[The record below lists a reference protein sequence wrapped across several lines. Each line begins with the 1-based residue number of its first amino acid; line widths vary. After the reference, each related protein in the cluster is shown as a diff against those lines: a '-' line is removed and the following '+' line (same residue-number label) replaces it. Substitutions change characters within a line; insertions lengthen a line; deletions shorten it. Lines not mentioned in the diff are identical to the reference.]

1 MMRGFGLV
9 FVFLAIASEA
19 SDDRRQRSITLPSS
33 GPVHHRSSWRRNRA
47 HEIERDDSPMDSRCR
62 LRRTVSSVPVER
74 GGAIDQRD
82 SISASPKVLQS
93 MRLLYL
99 TYYASLGSL
108 LPYLPVYFHSLG
120 LDGSSIGLLGAVKP
134 ITTFIVAPLWVSII
148 MLGQIADECFPFSTG
163 QILKGIISDRFDNH
177 VTILQLTFL
186 TSLVFQL
193 LVGVSSSVNRL
204 VVTVFAAAVLNAPVK
219 SLIDSIVMNKLTSVE
234 DRYQFGRMR
243 LWGQLGFGAGSSLV
257 GSLLSAFPA
266 DPVRDSNEPT
276 AANFVNAIEKG
287 IEVASET
294 DAVAET
300 AAVSTKKAYDTLID
314 MTRDV
319 LRSQSV
325 KGYQWAFLTHAVLSI
340 PVFFCIRTFRPTIGP
355 TKGSQIGETSKKQ
368 QVDKNETTNAREG
381 LMTLAK
387 NRDALIFFFLVFV
400 IGTSSGCIENFAYVR
415 VREVGGTGNNMGVLR
430 LVSSLAGAP
439 MFWYSGPLTEKL
451 GTDVVLVLSLLAYSA
466 RFFNYAYMQHPYHA
480 LPAEALRGLTFA
492 LFWSSG
498 SVYAHKISPP
508 GMKATMLLLMNAMY
522 GGLGQS
528 LGAIIGGRLQSNF
541 GTARAFMYSGVF
553 DACFVACLMIYLVS
567 QSERVFTLN

>member
-1 MMRGFGLV
+1 MMRGFGLLIV
-9 FVFLAIASEA
+9 IAIASVE
-19 SDDRRQRSITLPSS
+19 SDDRHRSITLPSS
-33 GPVHHRSSWRRNRA
+33 PVHHRRDATYWKNA
-47 HEIERDDSPMDSRCR
+47 HENERDDLLVESGCC
-62 LRRTVSSVPVER
+62 LRRAVSSVAVER
-74 GGAIDQRD
+74 GGAIGQRD
-82 SISASPKVLQS
+82 STSASPKVLQA

-134 ITTFIVAPLWVSII
+134 ITTFIVAPLWVSS
-148 MLGQIADECFPFSTG
+148 IAGNLLNISYSHELC
-163 QILKGIISDRFDNH
+163 KGIISDRFDNH

-193 LVGVSSSVNRL
+193 LVGISSSVNRL

-219 SLIDSIVMNKLTSVE
+219 SLIDSIVMSKLTSE
-234 DRYQFGRMR
+234 KDKFQFGRMR

-266 DPVRDSNEPT
+266 DPVGDSKESSAT
-276 AANFVNAIEKG
+276 NFVHAIEKG

-300 AAVSTKKAYDTLID
+300 AAVVTKKSYGTLID
-314 MTRDV
+314 MIDV
-319 LRSQSV
+319 LKRQSV

-340 PVFFCIRTFRPTIGP
+340 PVFFCIRTFRPT
-355 TKGSQIGETSKKQ
+355 TCKGSQISGTSKMKQ
-368 QVDKNETTNAREG
+368 QDDKNETTNAREG
-381 LMTLAK
+381 LMAVAK

-451 GTDVVLVLSLLAYSA
+451 GTDAVLVLSLLAYSA

-492 LFWSSG
+492 LFWSSS
-498 SVYAHKISPP
+498 SVYAHNISPP

-541 GTARAFMYSGVF
+541 GTVRTFKYSGVF

-567 QSERVFTLN
+567 QGERVFTLH